1 LTVNCDQRRYTQS
14 LLRVGARCFI
24 NTKARQSDFVAAACA
39 VCVLVCCAN
48 NGAGTQPSRVHRA
61 LLRLG
66 LFIYYNFPFGK
77 RGCGD
82 ASSSAEIGRKRRLPL
97 CVCVPTCTLREFC
110 LYAFACNMNAPR
122 AHGRILIAHPQC
134 LLVQEIILL
143 HSGYCVTGHPKLA
156 CRRPVMNEKRIY
168 YRSLRSRLARSLS
181 RALFYVVTFIYYNH
195 TDAAAAF
202 VSAA

>member
-1 LTVNCDQRRYTQS
+1 MRDALLTQKLVGIQILS
-14 LLRVGARCFI
+14 LLCGVLRGCVANNAGAQHHGRAGCTGLYCVWGCLSI
-24 NTKARQSDFVAAACA
+24 TISLLEKGVAATHPAA
-39 VCVLVCCAN
+39 
-48 NGAGTQPSRVHRA
+48 QQR
-61 LLRLG
+61 
-66 LFIYYNFPFGK
+66 
-77 RGCGD
+77 
-82 ASSSAEIGRKRRLPL
+82 AEIGRKRRL
-97 CVCVPTCTLREFC
+97 CAHVHKHTVC
-110 LYAFACNMNAPR
+110 LYVRARICVQHECA

-168 YRSLRSRLARSLS
+168 YRSLCSRLARSLS

-195 TDAAAAF
+195 TDAAAAAF